1 MDKTVVQLLA
11 TVFHELREGIT
22 AEGKR
27 IDQPSSVMSTA
38 EAVSVYY
45 QSAMDTYY
53 YGSGEVKMDALV
65 RYLSGTIAKEKQ
77 G

>member
-1 MDKTVVQLLA
+1 
-11 TVFHELREGIT
+11 
-22 AEGKR
+22 
-27 IDQPSSVMSTA
+27 MSTA

-65 RYLSGTIAKEKQ
+65 RYLSGTIAKENKDDLEKLHSYFTSIVKARGQ
-77 G
+77 IGGEVWKLFSKLAIS